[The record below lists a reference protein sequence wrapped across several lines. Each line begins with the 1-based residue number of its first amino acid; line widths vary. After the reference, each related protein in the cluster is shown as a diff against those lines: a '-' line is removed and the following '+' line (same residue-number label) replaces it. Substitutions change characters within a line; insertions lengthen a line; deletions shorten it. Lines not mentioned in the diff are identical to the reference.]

1 MLGHNHRLS
10 LIGQALHAA
19 LVQSKVNDRFQEPMF
34 IVLELLRSGVL
45 HGQKFGEEYR
55 SGGPVSGSEE
65 EQASIMLIMRCLS
78 ILPLNFR
85 VSDHLHTLFAINDPI
100 TDWTAA
106 APMGW
111 SLVARTARLQLVPSC
126 RLEIVSPPP

>member
-1 MLGHNHRLS
+1 MTRRFVLGHNHRLS

-85 VSDHLHTLFAINDPI
+85 VSILFFMRSLPA
-100 TDWTAA
+100 WCQYV
-106 APMGW
+106 W
-111 SLVARTARLQLVPSC
+111 S
-126 RLEIVSPPP
+126 